1 MEKALF
7 REIDQGHALQKGGG
21 PQARFWLEWSI
32 SELDREIRGQP
43 GSSTLECDNSQ
54 VPDSTPPRSAVLR
67 RSFRKDFP
75 AAVRG
80 EGVYL
85 WDAANKKYLDFSGS
99 AAVNFIGHGV
109 QKISAAM
116 AAQAAKLE
124 FVHTS
129 QFTTPV
135 AEEYARELLAFAGEN
150 FRGGAVYFTS
160 GGSESIETAL
170 KLARQYQVEIGES
183 RRYQI
188 LSRQQSYHGSTLGAL
203 SVSGNQR
210 RREIYLPMVREFAH
224 VGMPYCYRCAFD
236 CTDSCRNCGQQY
248 AAELDHAIEA
258 TNGEAAAFIFEPL
271 SGATLGAVVPPPGYL
286 QSVAEICRRRGV
298 LLIADEVMTGMGRTG
313 RNFAVEHWRGQN
325 LDEKNESGKNGDE
338 ENGSEKNTSGAGSN
352 LSPDILVTAK
362 GLSSGYA
369 PLGAVI
375 ASKKLIDAIATGSG
389 AFLHGFT
396 YNAHPV
402 SLAAGRAVLQHLQSS
417 NLIAAADSSVAGT
430 AAAQLKHALES
441 LHDNDRNDNDRSGS
455 VIGDVRG
462 LGLLWAV
469 EFVADQSSKRPF
481 PAELNFAGRV
491 AAAAMTR
498 GLLVY
503 PMQGCVD
510 GTSGDHLLLAP
521 PAVITKE
528 EITWSVTQLRAAVQE
543 AAQQAA
549 SSLR

>member
-1 MEKALF
+1 
-7 REIDQGHALQKGGG
+7 
-21 PQARFWLEWSI
+21 
-32 SELDREIRGQP
+32 
-43 GSSTLECDNSQ
+43 
-54 VPDSTPPRSAVLR
+54 VPDSTKVRSSVFR
-67 RSFRKDFP
+67 RSFKKDFP

-85 WDAANKKYLDFSGS
+85 WDSSNKKYLDFSGS

-109 QKISAAM
+109 PKISAAM
-116 AAQAAKLE
+116 AEQAAKLE

-135 AEEYARELLAFAGEN
+135 AEAYAEELLAFAGEN

-170 KLARQYQVEIGES
+170 KLARQYQVEIGEP
-183 RRYQI
+183 RRHQI
-188 LSRQQSYHGSTLGAL
+188 LSRKQSYHGSTLGAL

-210 RREIYLPMVREFAH
+210 RREIYLPMIREFAH

-248 AAELDHAIEA
+248 AAELDRAIAA

-286 QSVAEICRRRGV
+286 QSIAEICRRNGV
-298 LLIADEVMTGMGRTG
+298 LLVADEVMTGMGRTG
-313 RNFAVEHWRGQN
+313 RNFAIEHWLGPDEDGQN
-325 LDEKNESGKNGDE
+325 KKAKNENEKSKNEKNK
-338 ENGSEKNTSGAGSN
+338 SEKNKNAKTRKKKNPSGEDFSLA
-352 LSPDILVTAK
+352 PDILVTAK

-375 ASKKLIDAIATGSG
+375 ASKKVIDAIATGSG

-396 YNAHPV
+396 YNAHPI

-417 NLIAAADSSVAGT
+417 NLIAAADSARTGTVAAHLKQALGSLRDHDLRT
-430 AAAQLKHALES
+430 AAS
-441 LHDNDRNDNDRSGS
+441 S
-455 VIGDVRG
+455 VIGDIRG

-469 EFVADQSSKRPF
+469 EFVADQKSKRPF
-481 PAELNFAGRV
+481 SPELNFAARV
-491 AAAAMTR
+491 AAAAMNR

-510 GTSGDHLLLAP
+510 GISGDHLLLAP

-528 EITWSVTQLRAAVQE
+528 EITWSVTQLHSAVQE
-543 AAQQAA
+543 AAQGATP
-549 SSLR
+549 SLR